1 MSEPAAAGLRPVPTL
16 AGLDMGRPE
25 IEVGSGPEAIRE
37 LARHVGA
44 GKHLPETYVTD
55 GRVVHVQTVSGSAT
69 AAGIGEDAP
78 LPMASAALTPAGLAR
93 LLAEHTIT
101 YRRRARRT
109 AAGGVEF
116 FNEEYTPPASVL
128 AAVLASTHWP
138 DLPPLYRIVGAPVL
152 RPRTGTL
159 LQRPGYDE
167 ATGLY
172 LAARVGLPPI
182 PDRPTAEQVAAAR
195 AFLLDVFLADFPWVS
210 DADRANYLALMV
222 TPILRPY
229 LRCLAPFGVVTAT
242 MPASGKTIL
251 TAGVGMLYG
260 QRVLTWT
267 DNDDELRKAITAVL
281 ADPVGAVVF
290 DNLPEGAVITSP
302 VLARLITEQTWADR
316 RLGTNTT
323 ATLPNDR
330 LWLATGN
337 NLSVGGDMAT
347 RSVLVQ
353 LDPDMPRPEERT
365 GFAIPNLDTW
375 ILDPAN
381 QAEVLRH
388 LLVLVLDWTAAGA
401 PRAKGVPM
409 RQFTTWTEALGGLL
423 AHHGIGG
430 LLGNAATVRDVDE
443 DAATWGAFLRRWTE
457 QYPTGRWLTAAEL
470 RQSAETV
477 TTDTGTSAD
486 PWMGTFPTTDRG
498 GQVSAKS
505 LGRLLR
511 GQVGRWRDDYVLRA
525 HRDPHTKINTYSVEY
540 GRSRPG
546 DHRE

>member
-1 MSEPAAAGLRPVPTL
+1 VPTL
-16 AGLDMGRPE
+16 ADLDLTRPQ

-37 LARHVGA
+37 LVRQIGA

-55 GRVVHVQTVSGSAT
+55 GRVVHVQTVSGSAV
-69 AAGIGEDAP
+69 AGAVGEDAP
-78 LPMASAALTPAGLAR
+78 LPMASAVLTPAGLAR
-93 LLAEHTIT
+93 LLAEHTTTVRTRQGRDGRT
-101 YRRRARRT
+101 YT
-109 AAGGVEF
+109 
-116 FNEEYTPPASVL
+116 EEYTPPAGVL
-128 AAVLASTHWP
+128 AAALASTHWP

-167 ATGLY
+167 ETGLY
-172 LAARVGLPPI
+172 LAARVSLPPI
-182 PDRPTAEQVAAAR
+182 PARPSAAQVAAAR
-195 AFLLDVFLADFPWVS
+195 AFILDVFLHDFPWVG
-210 DADRANYLALMV
+210 DADRANYLALLV

-229 LRCLAPFGVVTAT
+229 IRCLAPFGIVTAT

-267 DNDDELRKAITAVL
+267 DSDDELRKAVTAVL
-281 ADPVGAVVF
+281 VDPVGAVVF
-290 DNLPEGAVITSP
+290 DNLTEGATISSA

-337 NLSVGGDMAT
+337 NLAVGGDMAT
-347 RSVLVQ
+347 RTVLVA
-353 LDPDMPRPEERT
+353 LDPNTPRPEERT
-365 GFAIPNLDTW
+365 GFAITNLDTW

-388 LLVLVLDWTAAGA
+388 LLILVLDWTAAGA
-401 PRAKGVPM
+401 PRATGTVM
-409 RQFTTWTEALGGLL
+409 RQFTAWAEAVGGFL
-423 AHHGIGG
+423 AHHDVPG

-443 DAATWGAFLRRWTE
+443 DAATWGAFLRTWTE
-457 QYPTGRWLTAAEL
+457 QYPAGRWLSAAEL
-470 RQSAETV
+470 RQAAYTA
-477 TTDTGTSAD
+477 DPAGGPPAD
-486 PWMGTFPTTDRG
+486 PWHGTFPTNDRG
-498 GQVSAKS
+498 TLPSAKS

-525 HRDPHTKINTYSVEY
+525 RRDPHTKVNTYTVEWR
-540 GRSRPG
+540 GQ
-546 DHRE
+546 